1 MSYKPTVYE
10 QIATDILDG
19 KPISYKNYEQ
29 ELTMRGWDENY
40 FNAYV
45 KDLYD
50 IRDIMDEPDFNLRQA
65 QQKVK
70 AKHDQEHANRP
81 VLSFRLTEKEKQ
93 IVLKAEDKGRIKDG
107 EVITYEGY
115 SRQVIGAD
123 FLNMPKD
130 TDAFVT
136 FSGHPGAAGPAV
148 IAWLN
153 DYLQTGKPK
162 KLIFIG
168 LYDNQGNT
176 NFSKTGYKYNVGSE
190 AEMYRRYFKDIG
202 ISEEIINQCIV
213 TPTDI
218 STEENIAVLAKIRN
232 KYFKKKN
239 VSFAM
244 FAYPAYQKRIAS
256 EFAYGFQKLED
267 KGEVKGTN
275 FIIPDVP
282 VAPLNERYLSYD
294 DLNGIAQDI
303 IIGNCLA
310 HPYRVYAGGRFDS
323 KLGEYP
329 EEYKS
334 LLPISL
340 VYSYPNVANELAG
353 TDTRVATM
361 LKLHRGLQHHVY
373 GWEAPGKVD
382 EAISYNVAE
391 IKQKL
396 LEMGLISEELA
407 SKGSKMSRK
416 TFLRELKKFYA
427 KFIRKPELQ
436 KIRDEFYKAK
446 SSQTQNR
453 GKVPPIG
460 NER

>member
-1 MSYKPTVYE
+1 MS
-10 QIATDILDG
+10 
-19 KPISYKNYEQ
+19 
-29 ELTMRGWDENY
+29 
-40 FNAYV
+40 
-45 KDLYD
+45 
-50 IRDIMDEPDFNLRQA
+50 
-65 QQKVK
+65 
-70 AKHDQEHANRP
+70 
-81 VLSFRLTEKEKQ
+81 
-93 IVLKAEDKGRIKDG
+93 
-107 EVITYEGY
+107 
-115 SRQVIGAD
+115 
-123 FLNMPKD
+123 
-130 TDAFVT
+130 
-136 FSGHPGAAGPAV
+136 
-148 IAWLN
+148 WLN
-153 DYLQTGKPK
+153 DYRQTGKAK

-176 NFSKTGYKYNVGSE
+176 NFSNTGYKYNVGSE

-202 ISEEIINQCIV
+202 IPESIINQCIV

-218 STEENIAVLAKIRN
+218 STEDNIAVLAKIRD

-256 EFAYGFQKLED
+256 EFAYGFQILED

-282 VAPLNERYLSYD
+282 VMPVDKRYLSYD
-294 DLNGIAQDI
+294 HLDGIAQDI
-303 IIGNCLA
+303 IIGNCMA

-323 KLGEYP
+323 RLGKYP

-334 LLPISL
+334 ILPISL

-353 TDTRVATM
+353 TDIKVATM

-373 GWEAPGKVD
+373 GWEAPDKVD
-382 EAISYNVAE
+382 ASIAYNVAE

-396 LEMGLISEELA
+396 LDMNLISEELA
-407 SKGSKMSRK
+407 AKGSKMSRK

-436 KIRDEFYKAK
+436 KVRDEFYKAK
-446 SSQTQNR
+446 SSQTQNK